1 MKKPA
6 NHGVNYSQS
15 EQNNAENNRLNR
27 LLKVYYPFIGLKL
40 VEIREKRLS
49 RENQAR
55 QAQLIREINHFE
67 SKLG

>member
-27 LLKVYYPFIGLKL
+27 LLKVYYPFIGLKP
-40 VEIREKRLS
+40 VETREKRLS

-67 SKLG
+67 LKLG